1 MGQQSSSRR
10 AFWLAH
16 IEKWRAS
23 GGTLKAYAMANEL
36 PVGTFYAAKSAY
48 AREPIGEANQASP
61 AKATFVPVQLSA
73 RAAREP
79 ITITLPNA
87 VRIQVPSVLSVDE
100 WRTLLGALS
109 APA

>member
-23 GGTLKAYAMANEL
+23 GGTLKSYAMANEL
-36 PVGTFYAAKSAY
+36 PVDTFCAAKSAY

-61 AKATFVPVQLSA
+61 AGTSGRLRS
-73 RAAREP
+73 
-79 ITITLPNA
+79 
-87 VRIQVPSVLSVDE
+87 
-100 WRTLLGALS
+100 
-109 APA
+109 